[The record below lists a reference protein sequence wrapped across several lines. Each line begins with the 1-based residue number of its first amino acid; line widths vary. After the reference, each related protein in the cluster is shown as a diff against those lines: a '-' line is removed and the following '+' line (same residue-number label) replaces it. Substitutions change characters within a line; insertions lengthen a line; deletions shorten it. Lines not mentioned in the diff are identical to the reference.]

1 MPSAWISMS
10 LWSLWKSSTIAFTA
24 ARVAGLGSVS
34 HIVTTILFCA
44 RAGRASPMKD
54 AAAAPAAVPPS
65 RARNARR
72 PRTPSCFSA
81 TRRRTPGSLSQRFM
95 ALLLFQSGRA
105 RDGPPRLYLDRR
117 RAATLSLPRGGST
130 MQARMSRRAFLSGAA
145 AMSTVGTAGIAAA
158 VEGKSAQPAA
168 GKLPARGEFVIRGAY
183 VMTMDPTVGDI
194 ARGDVHVKAG
204 AIVAVGADLKAAGA
218 QVIDGRGTIVLP
230 GFVDTHWHMWNTLLR
245 SMAGD
250 KRELGYFPTVATL
263 GKVFTPDDMY
273 QGTRLSAAEALS
285 SGFTFVHDWC
295 HNVRGPDFAVANL
308 RALKESGLR
317 GRFSYG
323 TPQAHPPTETIDL
336 VDFERLGHDWKSHA
350 NGGLLDLGLA
360 WRGMGAAPAPI
371 PPEVYRKEFDTARAA
386 GLPISV
392 HVANLRSRAGQV
404 DALAKA
410 NLLGKDVQVIHAIW
424 ITPEEIQSLA
434 AAGSSVSLSPYT
446 ELRIGFGFPRTGER
460 ADLIM
465 VSTRDVNI
473 GVFTDPAHTL
483 VEAAQPSNV
492 DTVVVDGRILKRR
505 GKLTAFDTGRVV
517 GEASAALTAVRKRG
531 NWW

>member
-1 MPSAWISMS
+1 
-10 LWSLWKSSTIAFTA
+10 
-24 ARVAGLGSVS
+24 
-34 HIVTTILFCA
+34 
-44 RAGRASPMKD
+44 
-54 AAAAPAAVPPS
+54 
-65 RARNARR
+65 
-72 PRTPSCFSA
+72 
-81 TRRRTPGSLSQRFM
+81 
-95 ALLLFQSGRA
+95 
-105 RDGPPRLYLDRR
+105 
-117 RAATLSLPRGGST
+117 

-336 VDFERLGHDWKSHA
+336 VDFERLGRDWKSHA

-446 ELRIGFGFPRTGER
+446 ELRIGFGFPRTGELLAGGVTVGLSVDTTVLSGNADMFAIMKAIQNVENSQTENEFKLPARRVLELATIEGARSMGVADRVGSLKPGKR

-505 GKLTAFDTGRVV
+505 GKLTAFDTRQVV
-517 GEASAALTAVRKRG
+517 GQASAALTAVRKRG